1 MNDNELREAIE
12 NAVAKPIEAVAE
24 SGWPIEE
31 FKEAID
37 AILDLITAE
46 RAKWEVEAR
55 IDELENKLRVQFI
68 TSHWQRLCN
77 ETNSWAK
84 YVDRRIAKLSK
95 PIDGGTE

>member
-46 RAKWEVEAR
+46 RKKWELKAR
-55 IDELENKLRVQFI
+55 IEELQRQINNFEWDNGTDKMDTRV
-68 TSHWQRLCN
+68 TDL
-77 ETNSWAK
+77 TNQLNNLK
-84 YVDRRIAKLSK
+84 EK
-95 PIDGGTE
+95 

>member
-12 NAVAKPIEAVAE
+12 NAVAKPIEAVTE

-46 RAKWEVEAR
+46 RAKWEVERA
-55 IDELENKLRVQFI
+55 N
-68 TSHWQRLCN
+68 
-77 ETNSWAK
+77 
-84 YVDRRIAKLSK
+84 
-95 PIDGGTE
+95 